1 MQSMTTTGGVVRQ
14 GEGKQFNV
22 LGHAITALFT
32 QHTTEGNY
40 YVFELITP
48 PGLSLPPHVHE
59 REDELIYVL
68 EGELEVMLGDQ
79 QFVAKAGDRIF
90 FPRFVP
96 HGFQNAGSKAVKAI
110 FTVVPGGSFEEFFE
124 KLAALPPGEP
134 DMARIVEIFAEHG
147 MTILMPQQS

>member
-1 MQSMTTTGGVVRQ
+1 MQSLTTTGGVVRQ

-68 EGELEVMLGDQ
+68 EGELEVMIGDQ
-79 QFVAKAGDRIF
+79 QFVAQAGDRIF

-96 HGFQNAGSKAVKAI
+96 HGFQNAGS
-110 FTVVPGGSFEEFFE
+110 FEAFFE

-134 DMARIVEIFAEHG
+134 DMARITQIFAEHG
-147 MTILMPQQS
+147 MTILLPQQA